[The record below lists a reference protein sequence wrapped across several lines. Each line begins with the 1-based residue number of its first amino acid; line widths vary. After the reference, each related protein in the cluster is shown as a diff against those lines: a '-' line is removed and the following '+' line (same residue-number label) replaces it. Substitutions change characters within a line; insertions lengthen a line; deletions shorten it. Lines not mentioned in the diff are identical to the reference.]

1 VHIDLSAFQEAGAV
15 KGKKNR
21 FRMKTNWRAAF
32 LFENGDAEMVNY
44 EDYHYGITYV
54 DAQPS

>member
-1 VHIDLSAFQEAGAV
+1 
-15 KGKKNR
+15 
-21 FRMKTNWRAAF
+21 MKTNWRAAF